1 MVSATPAR
9 DPGGMPPTVICAVEQ
24 PSRAKPLVRFAGAL
38 SRWLERKLLLVSL
51 IAPGPGVPHRLGA
64 GGATLRRSLFGQRWQ
79 QLKTVA
85 HEAGRGDADCLI
97 DVATPARGLRVL
109 AEEFNAELIV
119 LGSNGLGAF
128 RSALAG
134 GSVTRR
140 LAAETS
146 RPLVVLPR
154 ELAHD
159 EDAVEPFLER
169 PPALVCGIDGSA
181 EAIGALHAAADM
193 ARHFDSQ
200 LLLLSIVEPAG
211 RVTVRGV
218 PRSYPEVDANAEKER
233 RSLLEVLTE
242 TLRHIDSDIRVQ
254 PKVLTGDPP
263 ATLVQ
268 EASSHTP
275 SMIAVGSRGRGAIA
289 EAFLGS
295 VSRSLVR
302 SASVPVLISPL
313 RRKVPHHPAA
323 SIAKLVGGSRRG

>member
-1 MVSATPAR
+1 MVFATPVR
-9 DPGGMPPTVICAVEQ
+9 DPGGMSPTVICAVEQ

-51 IAPGPGVPHRLGA
+51 IAPGPGIPHGLGA
-64 GGATLRRSLFGQRWQ
+64 EGATLRRSLFGERWQ

-85 HEAGRGDADCLI
+85 HEAGLGDADCLI
-97 DVATPARGLRVL
+97 DIATPARGLRVL
-109 AEEFNAELIV
+109 AEEFNAGLIV

-146 RPLVVLPR
+146 RPLVVLPH
-154 ELAHD
+154 ELAH
-159 EDAVEPFLER
+159 EDAVEPFLDR
-169 PPALVCGIDGSA
+169 PAALVCGIDGSA
-181 EAIGALHAAADM
+181 EAIGALHAAAKM
-193 ARHFDSQ
+193 ARQFDSQ

-211 RVTVRGV
+211 RRIVRGV
-218 PRSYPEVDANAEKER
+218 PRSGPGVEADAEKER
-233 RSLLEVLTE
+233 QSLLEVLTE
-242 TLRHIDSDIRVQ
+242 SLRSVDSDLRVQ
-254 PKVLTGDPP
+254 ARALTGDP
-263 ATLVQ
+263 ATTLVR
-268 EASSHTP
+268 EATSHNP

-302 SASVPVLISPL
+302 SASAPVLISPL
-313 RRKVPHHPAA
+313 RRRVPHHPAA
-323 SIAKLVGGSRRG
+323 PIADRAGGRQRS